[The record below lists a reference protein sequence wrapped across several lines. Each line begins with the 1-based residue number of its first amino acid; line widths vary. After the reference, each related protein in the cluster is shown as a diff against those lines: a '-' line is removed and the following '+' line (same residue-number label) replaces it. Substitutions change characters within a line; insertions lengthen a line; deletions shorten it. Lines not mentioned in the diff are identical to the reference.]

1 MGNTHISQHQAATAP
16 SLGPGLPKLCRAAG
30 NHRPLPMHPTSG
42 GLAQGTRALNGSPA
56 FSCLSAKSAGTK
68 PQAYRRGGRVGDW
81 GKPGLWV
88 KSLLFC
94 KADEWTVRLHE
105 PGQGH
110 VALPALL
117 WGRGCRGS
125 CRPRARAR
133 GGSRGTTFSTCR
145 RHETLSA
152 SSRVAGTAALLR
164 KGFHSREERRKRAGR
179 LAWVKG
185 PLQLPCAKG
194 ALF

>member
-1 MGNTHISQHQAATAP
+1 MQSCWKPQTPAHA
-16 SLGPGLPKLCRAAG
+16 
-30 NHRPLPMHPTSG
+30 PTSG
-42 GLAQGTRALNGSPA
+42 GLAQSTRALNGTPA
-56 FSCLSAKSAGTK
+56 FSCLSAESAGTK
-68 PQAYRRGGRVGDW
+68 PQASRRGGRVGDW

-88 KSLLFC
+88 KSLPFC

-110 VALPALL
+110 VAPTALL
-117 WGRGCRGS
+117 SATWGRGCSSS

-133 GGSRGTTFSTCR
+133 EGSRSTTFSTRR

-152 SSRVAGTAALLR
+152 SSRVAGTAALLSAVNAVTNGLCCLSGWLLR

-179 LAWVKG
+179 LA
-185 PLQLPCAKG
+185 
-194 ALF
+194 